1 MTTAKPK
8 SVSPSAKKEAEAR
21 PQAAKR
27 EAESK
32 AQSSKPRVA
41 KPEPEMPRLTHPEI
55 RAIVLGIMLAM
66 FLGALDQTI
75 VATALPTI
83 GRHFGNISDLSW
95 VVTAYLLT
103 GTAVTPLYGKLA
115 DIHGRRVLM
124 LTAIGIFVAGSVACA
139 LAPSMTALVLARA
152 FQGLGGGGLMALAQ
166 TIIADI
172 VSPRERGRYQGYI
185 GAVFATSSV
194 GGPVLG
200 GFLTEHIDWSL
211 IFWINLPL
219 GLVALG
225 MTSSVLRRVPFHPRK
240 HRLDIIGALL
250 MMAAAVAL
258 LLALSWGGRSY
269 EWISAQTGALLLTSA
284 ILWGLFAWRLVST
297 KEPFLP
303 LTVLGNPVVRCATLA
318 GACNMGTLVGMT
330 IFVPLY
336 FEVVLHLSASQSGM
350 ALIPLMAATVLASTI
365 TGRLMMHV
373 ARYKRMSLT
382 GLTIAIMCLVPL
394 AIWPGSMP
402 TALVLSLLFI
412 IGSGLGT
419 VFPVSTVCMQNAVS
433 RAQMGVATGSANFFR
448 ALFSAL
454 VVAVLGAIVLGGLG
468 GVAGMSVE
476 MLARTA
482 SAPELAYAFRFVFLA
497 CALVLSFGMAFLISM
512 EERPLKGPTAPSQ
525 AATAPTAP
533 ATPIPAE

>member
-1 MTTAKPK
+1 MK
-8 SVSPSAKKEAEAR
+8 SESP
-21 PQAAKR
+21 
-27 EAESK
+27 
-32 AQSSKPRVA
+32 
-41 KPEPEMPRLTHPEI
+41 PEPKALTHPEI
-55 RAIVLGIMLAM
+55 RTIVLGIMLAM

-83 GRHFGNISDLSW
+83 GRHFGNLDDLSW

-115 DIHGRRVLM
+115 DIHGRRVMM
-124 LTAIGIFVAGSVACA
+124 LTAIGIFVLGSVACA

-172 VSPRERGRYQGYI
+172 VSPLERGRYQGYI
-185 GAVFATSSV
+185 GAVFAASSV

-200 GFLTEHIDWSL
+200 GFLTEHVDWSL

-225 MTSSVLRRVPFHPRK
+225 MTSNVLRRVPFRPRK
-240 HRLDIIGALL
+240 HRLDVVGAAL
-250 MMAAAVAL
+250 MMSAAIAL
-258 LLALSWGGRSY
+258 LLALSWGGRRY
-269 EWISAQTGALLLTSA
+269 EWISPQIGALLLASA
-284 ILWGLFAWRLVST
+284 ILWGLFAWRLVVT
-297 KEPFLP
+297 REPFLP

-336 FEVVLHLSASQSGM
+336 FETVLHLSASQSGL
-350 ALIPLMAATVLASTI
+350 ALIPLMASTVTLSTI
-365 TGRLMMHV
+365 TGRMMTYMVH
-373 ARYKRMSLT
+373 YKRVSLI
-382 GLTIAIMCLVPL
+382 GLTLSILSLAPL
-394 AIWPGSMP
+394 AIWPASMP
-402 TALVLSLLFI
+402 TILVLLLLLV
-412 IGSGLGT
+412 IGAGLGT

-433 RAQMGVATGSANFFR
+433 RSQMGVATGAANFFR

-454 VVAVLGAIVLGGLG
+454 VVALLGAIVLGGLG
-468 GVAGMSVE
+468 GVTGMSVE

-482 SAPELAYAFRFVFLA
+482 SAPELA
-497 CALVLSFGMAFLISM
+497 
-512 EERPLKGPTAPSQ
+512 
-525 AATAPTAP
+525 
-533 ATPIPAE
+533 

>member
-8 SVSPSAKKEAEAR
+8 SVSQSAKKEADAK
-21 PQAAKR
+21 AHAVKR
-27 EAESK
+27 EADSK
-32 AQSSKPRVA
+32 AHAKPRPA
-41 KPEPEMPRLTHPEI
+41 KPEPEMQRLTHPEI

-124 LTAIGIFVAGSVACA
+124 LKAIGIFVAGSVACA
-139 LAPSMTALVLARA
+139 MAPSMTALVLARA

-219 GLVALG
+219 GLIALG

-250 MMAAAVAL
+250 MMSAAIAL

-269 EWISAQTGALLLTSA
+269 EWISPQTGALLLTSA

-350 ALIPLMAATVLASTI
+350 ALIPLMAATVMMSTI

-373 ARYKRMSLT
+373 TRYKRMSLA
-382 GLTIAIMCLVPL
+382 GLAISIVSLVPL

-402 TALVLSLLFI
+402 TSLVLLQLFI
-412 IGSGLGT
+412 IGCGLGT

-433 RAQMGVATGSANFFR
+433 RSQMGVATGAANFFR